1 MKKYLIVIGIIV
13 SHVCFS
19 QEISKQLEDYFR
31 RYTGVGLFQ
40 GNVLIASGDTVI
52 WQKSYGMADHATN
65 RKLNDQSVFELAS
78 VSKQFTAMGIVLLK
92 EQGKLKYE
100 DSLRHFFP
108 ELPYHNI
115 SIRQM
120 LQHTSGLPDYMDLV
134 LEHTPAGTI
143 ATNKEMIA
151 ILARHKP
158 AVIFAPGAK
167 WEYSNTGY
175 AILASIIEKVSGL
188 SYADFLQKNIFTPLG
203 MKNTEVYRRRYEKRA
218 IENYALGHVYDT
230 STKKYILPDDHP
242 ELKEFITKLDGICGD
257 GTVNSTTGDL
267 LKWSRA
273 LDQNLLIPESVR
285 TEVLTSGADNR
296 NIKHGYGFGWMLRRM
311 EPAGRVAFH
320 TGGWPGYNTL
330 IEKHLDHRKTII
342 ILSNHDQCNIDLDEL
357 RNILYGIKTIA
368 KQEVKV
374 EENILKQYIGKYE
387 LAPDFFI
394 SIFLENGRIYEQAT
408 GQGRAEIFPEKED
421 LFFLKIVKAQIRFV
435 RNDKKEITGLVLLQN
450 GQEMPGKKV
459 Q

>member
-1 MKKYLIVIGIIV
+1 MRKYLLVIGIIV
-13 SHVCFS
+13 SNSCMS
-19 QEISKQLEDYFR
+19 QDISKLLEDYFR

-52 WQKSYGMADHATN
+52 WQQSYGNADHATN

-78 VSKQFTAMGIVLLK
+78 DSKQFTAMGRVLLK

-108 ELPYHNI
+108 ELPYSNI
-115 SIRQM
+115 SIRQL
-120 LQHTSGLPDYMDLV
+120 LQHTSGLPDYMNLV
-134 LEHTPAGTI
+134 LEHTPAGSI

-158 AVIFAPGAK
+158 AILFAPGAK

-175 AILASIIEKVSGL
+175 VLLASIIEKASGI
-188 SYADFLQKNIFTPLG
+188 SFSDFLQKNIFTPLG
-203 MKNTEVYRRRYEKRA
+203 MKNTEVYRRRYEKRS

-230 STKKYILPDDHP
+230 ATKKYILPDDHP

-273 LDQNLLIPESVR
+273 IDQNLLISESVR

-342 ILSNHDQCNIDLDEL
+342 ILSNHDQFNIDMDEL

-368 KQEVKV
+368 RQEAKV
-374 EENILKQYIGKYE
+374 EESILKQYIGKYE
-387 LAPDFFI
+387 LTPDFFI
-394 SIFLENGRIYEQAT
+394 SIFLENGRIYAQAT
-408 GQGRAEIFPEKED
+408 GQSRAEIFSEKDD
-421 LFFLKIVKAQIRFV
+421 LFFLKVVKAQIRFV
-435 RNDKKEITGLVLLQN
+435 RNEKKEVTGLLLIQN

>member
-1 MKKYLIVIGIIV
+1 MRKYLLVIGIIV
-13 SHVCFS
+13 SNSCMS
-19 QEISKQLEDYFR
+19 QDISKLLEDYFR

-52 WQKSYGMADHATN
+52 WQQSYGNADHATN

-100 DSLRHFFP
+100 DSLRHFLP
-108 ELPYHNI
+108 ELPYSNI

-120 LQHTSGLPDYMDLV
+120 LQHTSGLPDYMNLV
-134 LEHTPAGTI
+134 LEHTPAGSI

-158 AVIFAPGAK
+158 AILFAPGAK

-175 AILASIIEKVSGL
+175 VLLASIIEKASGI
-188 SYADFLQKNIFTPLG
+188 SFSDFLQKNIFTPLG
-203 MKNTEVYRRRYEKRA
+203 MKNTEVYRRRYEKRS

-230 STKKYILPDDHP
+230 ATKKYILPDDHP

-273 LDQNLLIPESVR
+273 IDQNLLISESVR

-342 ILSNHDQCNIDLDEL
+342 ILSNHDQFNIDMDEL

-368 KQEVKV
+368 RQEAKV
-374 EENILKQYIGKYE
+374 EESILKQYIGKYE
-387 LAPDFFI
+387 LTPDFFI
-394 SIFLENGRIYEQAT
+394 SIFLENGRIYAQAT
-408 GQGRAEIFPEKED
+408 GQSRAEIFSEKDD
-421 LFFLKIVKAQIRFV
+421 LFFLKVVKAQIRFV
-435 RNDKKEITGLVLLQN
+435 RNEKKEVTGLLLIQN